1 MTTFTSLLDL
11 GMSLAWSP
19 KSSSLLLSEAH
30 LLELASFCL
39 DPRTLTTLSHD
50 LRHFCHFCWMADNE
64 LSKMNSIPCSL
75 SYYLCLPFFSML
87 STQAIGFIIFLVY
100 SSLCSVYP

>member
-11 GMSLAWSP
+11 GISLAWNP

-39 DPRTLTTLSHD
+39 DPRTLMTLSRD
-50 LRHFCHFCWMADNE
+50 LRHFYHFCWMADNE

-75 SYYLCLPFFSML
+75 SYY
-87 STQAIGFIIFLVY
+87 
-100 SSLCSVYP
+100 